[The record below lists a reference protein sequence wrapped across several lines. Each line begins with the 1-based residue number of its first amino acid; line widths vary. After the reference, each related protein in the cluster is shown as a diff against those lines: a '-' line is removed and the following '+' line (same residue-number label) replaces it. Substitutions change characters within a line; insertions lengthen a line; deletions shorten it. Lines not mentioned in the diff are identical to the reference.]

1 MKRFLFIVALLLTAM
16 QLWAADVDALTAQNT
31 AQRFLRSQAG
41 TGRFKAA
48 ATNLK
53 LAHVQRNAKANG
65 APVYY
70 IFNSDNAFVIVSGE
84 DRAREI
90 LAYGEGN
97 IQDVEKLPENMT
109 YWLTYYQRQLEF
121 LQADPSLKVSVPDF
135 KASNR
140 AVQTVNPLITAMWSQ
155 NTPYWNEC
163 PVFGT
168 DTCYTGCPATSL
180 AMVFHYWKYPQQ
192 QTPEVPSYM
201 MPSYAYVLPALP
213 PTTFDWANMLNE
225 YKNGNYT
232 DVQATAVAH
241 LMRYIGQVEEM
252 DYTISG
258 SGAYLKDILRAVKFF
273 EYDQNAQML
282 YKEDDLGY
290 QNYSDS
296 QWANLILNELTNG
309 RPIVYCAYDN
319 YTGAGHAFN
328 VDGYDAASDTYS
340 INWGWNGRGNG
351 HYALNAFGYDE
362 YTFGTVQQMVIGIQP
377 PEGYLNPRLQV
388 YPLTIDLQS
397 YINRTATATVSLK
410 GTNLTTGVTL
420 TLNDA
425 TGVFSIDAASLTA
438 DEANAGRDI
447 TVTFAPT
454 VVGNYSATLTCSSD
468 EADPV
473 TVTINAV
480 APLEVYPPVMQPVN
494 ELRVNL
500 TSFRA
505 DWTDLTPAGNVD
517 SYTLEVSAKPAFTL
531 LEEADFSDLPQ
542 MVPANQASHATDYL
556 PEGWTFSGSEFNL
569 EGGCIMPR
577 RNSVITT
584 DELSF
589 KGYDKVTVEVLGRSY
604 GSWGDPSELT
614 ISTSLASEEI
624 TFPFSYDTRTVVLDV
639 AETDVVSFKA
649 GYYPMIRDIKIYAG
663 DATQAVS
670 LMATEN
676 GNETYRLIEGI
687 TTGKSYTVNGLTAG
701 GTFLYK
707 VKALYIDGSESEWSN
722 VEMVTL
728 FENPNAHD
736 YTIGDVN
743 HDETVD
749 IEDVTALIAYVLGND
764 NGICTICANVDGA
777 GGIDIEDI
785 TALISKV
792 LGNN

>member
-1 MKRFLFIVALLLTAM
+1 MRRFLFIAALLLTAT

-31 AQRFLRSQAG
+31 AQRFLRSQA
-41 TGRFKAA
+41 TSGRFNA
-48 ATNLK
+48 ATANLK

-97 IQDVEKLPENMT
+97 IQDIERLPDNMK

-121 LQADPSLKVSVPDF
+121 LQANPAVKVDVPSLQAP
-135 KASNR
+135 NR
-140 AVQTVNPLITAMWSQ
+140 ADQSVNPLITAQWSQ
-155 NTPYWNEC
+155 NAPYWNEC
-163 PVFGT
+163 PAFGN

-213 PTTFDWANMLNE
+213 PTTFDWANMINE

-282 YKEDDLGY
+282 FKDDDLGY

-296 QWANLILNELTNG
+296 QWATLILNELTHG

-351 HYALNAFGYDE
+351 YYALNAFGYDE
-362 YTFGTVQQMVIGIQP
+362 YTFGTGQQMIIGIQP
-377 PEGYLNPRLQV
+377 PEGHLNPRLQA
-388 YPLTIDLQS
+388 YPLTVDLES

-420 TLNDA
+420 TLSDDA
-425 TGVFSIDAASLTA
+425 GVFSIDAASLTA

-454 VVGNYSATLTCSSD
+454 VVGNYTAALTCTNG

-480 APLEVYPPVMQPVN
+480 APLEIYAPVMQPVN
-494 ELRVNL
+494 ESRVNL

-505 DWTDLTPAGNVD
+505 DWTDMTPVGNVD

-531 LEEADFSDLPQ
+531 LEEADFSDLPK
-542 MVPANQASHATDYL
+542 MVPSDQASHATDYL
-556 PEGWTFSGSEFNL
+556 PEGWSFTGSEFNL

-589 KGYDKVTVEVLGRSY
+589 KGYDKVTVMVVGRSY

-614 ISTSLASEEI
+614 ISTSMASEMI
-624 TFPFSYDTRTVVLDV
+624 TFPFSYATRTVVLNV
-639 AETDVVSFKA
+639 AETDRISFLC
-649 GYYPMIRDIKIYAG
+649 GYYPMIQDIKIYAG
-663 DATQAVS
+663 DATQSMA
-670 LMATEN
+670 LMA
-676 GNETYRLIEGI
+676 NETGDATYRLVEGI
-687 TTGKSYTVNGLTAG
+687 TSGKNYTVNDLTAG

-707 VKALYIDGSESEWSN
+707 VKAMYIDGTESEWSN

-728 FENPNAHD
+728 FDNPNAHD
-736 YTIGDVN
+736 YAPGDVN

-749 IEDVTALIAYVLGND
+749 IDDVTALIAYILGNGTD
-764 NGICTICANVDGA
+764 ICVECANVNGTGA
-777 GGIDIEDI
+777 IDIDDV
-785 TALISKV
+785 TRLISII
-792 LGNN
+792 LGL